1 MNKSYLV
8 KLPVEAGYV
17 TEYNKVSGF
26 IAWNTDINNAKHY
39 TLDEAIL
46 LVGQLYEY
54 DNTIKQAVL
63 VNQDNSSVMF
73 GNEPMGF
80 TKSL

>member
-8 KLPVEAGYV
+8 KLPIEAGYV

-26 IAWNTDINNAKHY
+26 IAWNTDIKNARHY

-46 LVGQLYEY
+46 LVGQLYGH
-54 DNTIKQAVL
+54 DNTIKQATL
-63 VNQDNSSVMF
+63 INQDGSSVML
-73 GNEPMGF
+73 GNEVVGF
-80 TKSL
+80 NK